1 MDAKPEDSFDLNI
14 IRELEH
20 TRYACSSLT
29 RLSGGTVNFVF
40 RGLLSRPLEDGT
52 KSVIIKHAEGYT
64 ATNRNFK
71 LTAERCLFEEA
82 SLKALNGLPSTVA
95 LKGTSESRVI
105 TVKPPR
111 LLTFNPDTNTA
122 VLEDLPDS
130 LDLKTFCISSAAST
144 TISQEW
150 AVSVGKALGTWL
162 WAFHR
167 WTDERDQANVVAE
180 LEMNHTMRDLKLS
193 VNYGSLAERIDRYPA
208 LLGEAR
214 DVFEKVRV
222 AAAAEVEKNGGLGYG
237 IIHGDFWS
245 GNVLVPKSALDL
257 SPQTSLFIVDW
268 ELCHFG
274 PRAWDLGQML
284 AELYMLKHYRG
295 IDAGPWMIEGFLEGY
310 QVPDEALAFWV
321 LIQVGVHF
329 IAFGSMIQGWGAP
342 EQVADLVHLGRDLIV
357 KAWEKDREWFSG
369 VWKLLFKD
377 L

>member
-1 MDAKPEDSFDLNI
+1 MDAKPEDSFKLNI
-14 IRELEH
+14 TRELVH

-52 KSVIIKHAEGYT
+52 KSVIIKHSEGY
-64 ATNRNFK
+64 AAANRNLE

-82 SLKALNGLPSTVA
+82 SLKALNGLTSTVA
-95 LKGTSESRVI
+95 MKGQSESRAI

-111 LLTFNPDTNTA
+111 LFTFHPETNTA

-150 AVSVGKALGTWL
+150 AVLIGRALGTWL

-167 WTDERDQANVVAE
+167 WTDEKDQAAVVAE
-180 LEMNHTMRDLKLS
+180 LEKNHAMRLLKLS
-193 VNYGSLAERIDRYPA
+193 VNYGSLAARIDQYPA

-214 DVFEKVRV
+214 EVFEQVRL
-222 AAAAEVEKNGGLGYG
+222 AAAAEVEKKGEVEYG

-245 GNVLVPKSALDL
+245 GNVLVPHSALDP
-257 SPQTSLFIVDW
+257 SPQTSLFVVDW

-284 AELYMLKHYRG
+284 AELYMLKHFRG
-295 IDAGPWMIEGFLEGY
+295 IDAGPSMIEGFLGGY
-310 QVPDEALAFWV
+310 QVPNEAFAFWV
-321 LIQVGVHF
+321 LIHVGVHF
-329 IAFGSMIQGWGAP
+329 ITFGSMIRGWGTP

-357 KAWEKDREWFSG
+357 KAWKKDREWFSG
-369 VWKLLFKD
+369 VWKHLF
-377 L
+377 